1 MPFVSEPLPN
11 VAPKLRK
18 NCWASRDRNLH
29 IVDATAPGAVGS
41 RRDTLYSPSASWQSE
56 RVIMV
61 PCGAGIAYLGR
72 WLFSEERAMGGVTHN
87 LAATDFM
94 QRDVVTVSP
103 DDTLR
108 DALALMTENHVT
120 GLPVMD
126 GNSRCVGLIT
136 SSDIL
141 NYEQEHADD
150 SAESGMAK
158 FFDPDTQQWE
168 SVSMSAFGLEEFGD
182 VRVSEVMTRDLIWVE
197 RNTSLKDVARRMID
211 ERVHRVLVMDK
222 SAALYGL
229 ISAYDLVRVVAER

>member
-1 MPFVSEPLPN
+1 
-11 VAPKLRK
+11 
-18 NCWASRDRNLH
+18 
-29 IVDATAPGAVGS
+29 
-41 RRDTLYSPSASWQSE
+41 
-56 RVIMV
+56 
-61 PCGAGIAYLGR
+61 
-72 WLFSEERAMGGVTHN
+72 MGGVTHN

-182 VRVSEVMTRDLIWVE
+182 VRVSEVMTRDLIWVD

-211 ERVHRVLVMDK
+211 KRVHRVLVMDK